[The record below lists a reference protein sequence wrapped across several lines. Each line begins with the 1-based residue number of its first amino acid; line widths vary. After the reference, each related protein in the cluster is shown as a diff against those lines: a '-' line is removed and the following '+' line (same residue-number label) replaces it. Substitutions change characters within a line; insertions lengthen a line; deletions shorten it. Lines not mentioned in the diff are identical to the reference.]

1 MFSLRRRAL
10 TALSLLAGLAAS
22 VSGCGSPDEAGA
34 PAVEATDE
42 TAEAAPEL
50 PAAEAEP
57 AEEVTE
63 EVAEAPVTPT
73 AHDVLLLVLHE
84 EPLLPSESRVL
95 GVLEER
101 MRRRRYDV
109 EMRDVTPEEAT
120 LARLFLDPSASE
132 EARAAATLPATF
144 GAATRIVVLRVPAPR
159 TLRDGNR
166 ATRGFAGALLFR
178 PPFVEPAFEAQIDDD
193 SSWRL
198 TDDRWSSWLEG
209 LLREGEGA

>member
-1 MFSLRRRAL
+1 MVPLRRLAL
-10 TALSLLAGLAAS
+10 TALSLLAAS
-22 VSGCGSPDEAGA
+22 VSGCGSDDAGA
-34 PAVEATDE
+34 PATEAS
-42 TAEAAPEL
+42 AEAAPEPASPATETDE
-50 PAAEAEP
+50 PAA
-57 AEEVTE
+57 EVTE
-63 EVAEAPVTPT
+63 ELVEAPT

-109 EMRDVTPEEAT
+109 EMRDVTPEEAS

-132 EARAAATLPATF
+132 EARDAATLPATF

-209 LLREGEGA
+209 LLRDGEGA

>member
-10 TALSLLAGLAAS
+10 TALSLLAAIAV
-22 VSGCGSPDEAGA
+22 VSGGCGSDDAGE
-34 PAVEATDE
+34 PAVEAP
-42 TAEAAPEL
+42 AEAAPEP
-50 PAAEAEP
+50 PATETDEP
-57 AEEVTE
+57 ADDLPEEV
-63 EVAEAPVTPT
+63 VEAPVTPT

-109 EMRDVTPEEAT
+109 ELRDVTPEEAT

-209 LLREGEGA
+209 LLRDPEGA

>member
-1 MFSLRRRAL
+1 MFPLRRLAL
-10 TALSLLAGLAAS
+10 TALSLLAAITAS
-22 VSGCGSPDEAGA
+22 GAGCGSDDAAEP
-34 PAVEATDE
+34 P
-42 TAEAAPEL
+42 AEAASDLAPEP
-50 PAAEAEP
+50 PATETDEP
-57 AEEVTE
+57 EDEVTE
-63 EVAEAPVTPT
+63 ELVEAPAEVTPT

-109 EMRDVTPEEAT
+109 ELRDVTPEEAS

-159 TLRDGNR
+159 TLRDGDR

-209 LLREGEGA
+209 LLRDPEGA